1 MIPERTD
8 ASRNER
14 RSADEDLRLRVDGV
28 TAYYGDAQVLKGVS
42 LQVRKNEVV
51 AILGSNGAGKTT
63 LLKTLTG
70 LLRPRQGKIAF
81 GADSLVGL
89 SSDQIVGKGVACVPE
104 GRQLFGEMT
113 VADNL
118 LLGTYCLDQE
128 NRNRMTGERQK
139 MVFGLFPILEERLLQ
154 KAMTLSGGEQQM
166 LALGRALMA
175 DPKLLILDEPSLG
188 ISPILVLEMM
198 RVLKLICRDLGVSV
212 LLVEQNARAAMR
224 IADYVYV
231 LERGEITLQ
240 NVPGELMSSQTIQ
253 AAYLGG

>member
-1 MIPERTD
+1 MTTGRPD
-8 ASRNER
+8 PSRND
-14 RSADEDLRLRVDGV
+14 RSSAHQEVQLLVDGV
-28 TAYYGDAQVLKGVS
+28 TAFYGDAQVLKGVS
-42 LQVRKNEVV
+42 LRVRKNEVV

-70 LLRPRQGKIAF
+70 LLRPRQGKIVF
-81 GADSLVGL
+81 GGESMVGL
-89 SSDQIVGKGVACVPE
+89 ASDQIVGKGVASVPE

-118 LLGTYCLDQE
+118 LLGTYSLSQE
-128 NRNRMTGERQK
+128 TRNRMTVERKQ
-139 MVFGLFPILEERLLQ
+139 MVFGLFPVLNERQEQ

-188 ISPILVLEMM
+188 ISPILVMEMM
-198 RVLKLICRDLGVSV
+198 RVLKRICGDLGVSV
-212 LLVEQNARAAMR
+212 LLVEQNAKAAMK

-231 LERGEITLQ
+231 LERGEITLED
-240 NVPGELMSSQTIQ
+240 VPAALMSSQTIQ